1 MQRVLVLGAGLVVRP
16 LVEYLLEQGY
26 GVTVAT
32 RTVSKAEALVGDH
45 PNGVA
50 LSLLIDD
57 VDMVTKLVAE
67 HDLTISLVPPP
78 YHPQIAQICLD
89 CGKNLVTTSYLGEP
103 MLAFDGPAKEKGLL
117 FLNEIGLDPGIDHM
131 ASMQIIDRVHAEG
144 GKVVT
149 FNSNCGALPAPEAA
163 NNPWGYKFSWSPI
176 GVVRAVRNNARF
188 MRGGEIVDW
197 PSEKLFEDN
206 GLEEIPGVGTLE
218 VYPNRD
224 SLGYIEMYGI
234 PEVKDMFRG
243 TMRFPSHC
251 DSWTKIVALG
261 LPLEDEEFE
270 LAGLTLKEAFAR
282 VIKMDA
288 EGLREALMA
297 RFDIGADHPLF
308 ARLDYIRLLSDEP
321 CPLEKGTPLELLV
334 HQLDK
339 HLFFGEMERDMVALK
354 DTLIVEF
361 PDGRKERHISLLVDY
376 GIPGGDSATAR
387 TVSLPAAIATRM
399 ILDGSITAKGV
410 YGPTIPEIYGPVLKG
425 LEEVNIVLDESV
437 EVID

>member
-16 LVEYLLEQGY
+16 LVEYLLEHGY

-32 RTVSKAEALVGDH
+32 RTVSKAETLIAGH
-45 PNGVA
+45 PNGGA
-50 LSLLIDD
+50 LTLLIEDLES
-57 VDMVTKLVAE
+57 VTKLVAE

-78 YHPQIAQICLD
+78 FHPQVAQICLD
-89 CGKNLVTTSYLGEP
+89 NGKNLVTTSYLGEP
-103 MLAFDGPAKEKGLL
+103 MLAFDKPAKDKGLL

-131 ASMQIIDRVHAEG
+131 ASMQVIDRVHARG
-144 GKVVT
+144 GKVVS

-176 GVVRAVRNNARF
+176 GVIRAVRNNARF
-188 MRGGEIVDW
+188 MRDNKIIDW
-197 PSEKLFEDN
+197 PAEQLFEDN
-206 GLEEIPGVGTLE
+206 GLEDIPGVGTLE

-261 LPLEDEEFE
+261 LPLEDEEFD
-270 LAGLTLKEAFAR
+270 LAGLTLQQAFAR
-282 VIKMDA
+282 VIKMPA
-288 EGLREALMA
+288 EGLREALME
-297 RFDIGADHPLF
+297 RFDIAADHPLF

-321 CPLEKGTPLELLV
+321 CPLDKSTPLELLV

-339 HLFFGEMERDMVALK
+339 HLVFGDMERDMVALK

-361 PDGRKERHISLLVDY
+361 PDGRRERHISLLVDY

-387 TVSLPAAIATRM
+387 TVSLPAAIATHM
-399 ILDGSITAKGV
+399 ILDGSITATGV
-410 YGPTIPEIYGPVLKG
+410 HGPTIPEIYGPVLKG
-425 LEEVNIVLDESV
+425 LEEVGIELAESV
-437 EVID
+437 EVLD